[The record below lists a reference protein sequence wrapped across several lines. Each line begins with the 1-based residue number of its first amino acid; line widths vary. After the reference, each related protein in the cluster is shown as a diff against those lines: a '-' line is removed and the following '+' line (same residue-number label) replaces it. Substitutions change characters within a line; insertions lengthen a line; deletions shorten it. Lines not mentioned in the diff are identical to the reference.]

1 MHWLRNGGMG
11 GNGVGWDIIKNL
23 EKLSEGFNIFDKSV
37 VYATAF
43 KCNMSKPP

>member
-1 MHWLRNGGMG
+1 MHWLRNGGMD
-11 GNGVGWDIIKNL
+11 GNGVGCDIIRNL
-23 EKLSEGFNIFDKSV
+23 EKLSEDFNIFDTSA